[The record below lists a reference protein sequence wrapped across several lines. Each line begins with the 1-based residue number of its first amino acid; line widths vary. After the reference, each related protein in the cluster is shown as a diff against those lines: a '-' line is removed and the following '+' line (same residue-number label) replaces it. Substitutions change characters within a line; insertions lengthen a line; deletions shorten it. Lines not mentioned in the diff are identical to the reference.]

1 MYRNLFKQLH
11 KKYKINYGGC
21 CFVAYCVA
29 KKLEILNE
37 PFWLIIQHSKTKGSH
52 YCILSKKYGY
62 LNKDYRI
69 KEYVRLKATSNTI
82 LQIYKDNSWSQ
93 KYNKKNNSIIQ
104 NIIIK
109 NIVRL

>member
-1 MYRNLFKQLH
+1 MYKSLFNQLH

-21 CFVAYCVA
+21 CFVAYCIA

-37 PFWLIIQHSKTKGSH
+37 PYWLIIQHSKVKGNH

-69 KEYVRLKATSNTI
+69 KKYVRLKATSNTI
-82 LQIYKDNSWSQ
+82 LQIYKDNSWSC
-93 KYNKKNNSIIQ
+93 KYNKKNNT
-104 NIIIK
+104 IIK
-109 NIVRL
+109 NIIFKKLFSL